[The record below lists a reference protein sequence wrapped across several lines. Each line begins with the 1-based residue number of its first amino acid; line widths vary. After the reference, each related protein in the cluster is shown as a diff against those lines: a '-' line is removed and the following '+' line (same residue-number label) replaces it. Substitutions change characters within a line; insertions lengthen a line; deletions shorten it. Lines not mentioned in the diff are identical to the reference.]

1 MNQNILVPLEKIL
14 DSRDTTVGGG
24 ASSALVGAMAASMA
38 GMVAGLSIKKPVNL
52 TAEDY
57 EKIVAECDELSE
69 KLQQGAVDDMDAYGL
84 IVDAF
89 KLPKETDEEK
99 AVRREA
105 VQKAAIRA
113 AEVPLMNARMNL
125 RVQEIARM
133 LKGNSNPA
141 CISDLMCAIYLSEA
155 GLKDAVLNINANLGM
170 IKDEEKNNEL
180 KEAMLELYEKA
191 ACL

>member
-1 MNQNILVPLEKIL
+1 
-14 DSRDTTVGGG
+14 
-24 ASSALVGAMAASMA
+24 
-38 GMVAGLSIKKPVNL
+38 
-52 TAEDY
+52 
-57 EKIVAECDELSE
+57 
-69 KLQQGAVDDMDAYGL
+69 
-84 IVDAF
+84 
-89 KLPKETDEEK
+89 
-99 AVRREA
+99 
-105 VQKAAIRA
+105 
-113 AEVPLMNARMNL
+113 MNARMNL

-180 KEAMLELYEKA
+180 KEAMLELYERA